1 MANNHST
8 LTGLFTDIADAIRVK
23 TGGTESIVADNFPTA
38 IGEIV
43 PQEDLDSEL
52 TTQNDLIAQ
61 IATALEGKTGASSED
76 LSAEMTAQE
85 EAIASQN
92 DLIAQIA
99 TALEGKTG
107 ASGGGAE
114 IETCTVS
121 FDGGRGS
128 TTKTICTRLINGVI
142 TTTTES
148 YTEMFTDIVR
158 GTIFCAIDEGDDC
171 IPTSVSGDA
180 EIVYDLYSYDIKSG
194 SIIAINGNCTIH
206 LGGVDF
212 GDPA

>member
-8 LTGLFTDIADAIRVK
+8 LTGLFTDIADAIREK
-23 TGGTESIVADNFPTA
+23 TGGTESIVADEFPEA
-38 IGEIV
+38 IAGIDT
-43 PQEDLDSEL
+43 QENLDAEL
-52 TTQNDLIAQ
+52 SDQDAKIAELQ
-61 IATALEGKTGASSED
+61 AALQGKAGVASED
-76 LSAEMTAQE
+76 LSAEMTAQD
-85 EAIASQN
+85 EAIASQ
-92 DLIAQIA
+92 DGLIVQIA
-99 TALEGKTG
+99 AALEGKTG

-142 TTTTES
+142 TTTTEF
-148 YTEMFTDIVR
+148 YTEIFTDIVR
-158 GTIFCAIDEGDDC
+158 GTILCAIDEGDDC

-180 EIVYDLYSYDIKSG
+180 EIIHDLYDYEIKSG

-206 LGGVDF
+206 LGYVGPF
-212 GDPA
+212 